1 MSPLRPAREVERTPE
16 FAARERGSKASEGQ
30 YRGKLK
36 KQALLGLLLERE
48 RDPRGKGDFCRKV
61 QKQAVCAPHHV
72 VQENKSI
79 AWLSSVRLY
88 QQLTETDADRYL
100 WPTTGLRSEIPME
113 ELGKGA

>member
-1 MSPLRPAREVERTPE
+1 M
-16 FAARERGSKASEGQ
+16 
-30 YRGKLK
+30 
-36 KQALLGLLLERE
+36 ERE

-88 QQLTETDADRYL
+88 QQLTETDANAYSQALDRGQRHL
-100 WPTTGLRSEIPME
+100 W
-113 ELGKGA
+113 KN